1 MSFTVSKVTKNI
13 MNKILFAINH
23 SAAEQKVSELI
34 SNTENKVV
42 GTVVSQDSVKDFI
55 SSTPVD
61 ILVFR
66 EELVGEED
74 DFEFVIKLKMNTP
87 NLRIVFIAGDRSP
100 GDKNLAKLVSY
111 GIYDIIAGQ
120 SVKVQEIANKI
131 ITPTGFNEAVKYLP
145 NKFMKKGVF
154 SDEDLSD
161 IEDEQNSSNLNSN
174 NTKIETSDL
183 EEPEKPTPQQK
194 PPKTFGMSLK
204 DKLKQKTQKQK
215 STQENTQENT
225 NNNIKIETED
235 LSSNIETTED
245 LNSNIEQSKDEI
257 DNSNDLQSQ
266 TIKHIP
272 REEVDPSLPDE
283 INIDDFE
290 EDDDNNIEIE
300 EITYQQRPNQKLDDA
315 NKAFNK
321 RVYSASDE
329 ELENVK
335 KLLKEQEKKN
345 KQLEKQLKQQVV
357 SSQKALS
364 EKDKLLKS
372 VHDEFAMLEQ
382 QFDSNSKQRVVMF
395 YSVMP
400 GVGTSTIA
408 LNTATY
414 LALKKYKVAYIEFNE
429 YLPTLAYWYDLSELE
444 EGLENCF
451 LGIESRT
458 YQDIPKNI
466 ITKEKIL
473 NLKSDLR
480 EKHEKYPELLNY
492 LVFSESYINRGEI
505 NKVSPNTLKDL
516 MLTLLYK
523 EGYDYVIL
531 DMYSHTDHSLLEM
544 ASIFSSS
551 NVFVMTQDV
560 VTIGNSLRK
569 FASLEASGLDFEML
583 NISVANKRKSMEPT
597 ENYKNFYV
605 INKFNDSSLFTRKKI
620 SAWLN
625 TDKKIITIPE
635 NSTEILNSTYKGLP
649 TILISKNKE
658 FVFQIKK
665 LSEII

>member
-1 MSFTVSKVTKNI
+1 

-23 SAAEQKVSELI
+23 SAAEQKISELV
-34 SNTENKVV
+34 SNEENKVV

-55 SSTPVD
+55 DSTSVD

-87 NLRIVFIAGDRSP
+87 NLRIVFIAGDRAP

-154 SDEDLSD
+154 SEEDLSNVENED
-161 IEDEQNSSNLNSN
+161 ISKT
-174 NTKIETSDL
+174 NTENVKIETSTL
-183 EEPEKPTPQQK
+183 EEPEKPQPQPKEQK
-194 PPKTFGMSLK
+194 APKTFGMSLK
-204 DKLKQKTQKQK
+204 DKLKQRTQKNK
-215 STQENTQENT
+215 EEITEEE
-225 NNNIKIETED
+225 NNISKIETSD
-235 LSSNIETTED
+235 LSSNLDETNIPEPEKSDNKDD
-245 LNSNIEQSKDEI
+245 LFNKPIQN
-257 DNSNDLQSQ
+257 
-266 TIKHIP
+266 IP

-283 INIDDFE
+283 INLDDFE
-290 EDDDNNIEIE
+290 EEDNEEILNIE
-300 EITYQQRPNQKLDDA
+300 YQQIPNQNNQKLDNA

-345 KQLEKQLKQQVV
+345 KQLEKQLKQQVA

-364 EKDKLLKS
+364 EKDKLIKS
-372 VHDEFAMLEQ
+372 VHDEFSMLEQ

-466 ITKEKIL
+466 ITKQKIL

-492 LVFSESYINRGEI
+492 LIFSESYINRGEI

-583 NISVANKRKSMEPT
+583 NVSVENKRKSMEPT

>member
-66 EELVGEED
+66 EDLVGEED

-215 STQENTQENT
+215 PTQENT

-235 LSSNIETTED
+235 LSSNIEKTED
-245 LNSNIEQSKDEI
+245 LNSNIEELKDEI
-257 DNSNDLQSQ
+257 DNSNDLQNQ

-290 EDDDNNIEIE
+290 EEEDDNIEIE
-300 EITYQQRPNQKLDDA
+300 EISYQQRPNQKLDDA

-473 NLKSDLR
+473 SLKSDLR